1 MMRRLFFFRNLRWG
15 FLKKPHKRKLMRRG
29 VQRAKVSAPLRSALD
44 KRHWR
49 LAPFVQGYRE
59 CNFPVQVKGGS
70 HCPVEVMLA
79 SFRTGYCLTLKPAG
93 LAAKLPFSKAALA
106 RERREIIGLNETD
119 KA

>member
-1 MMRRLFFFRNLRWG
+1 MRRLFFFRNLLRG

-29 VQRAKVSAPLRSALD
+29 VQRAK
-44 KRHWR
+44 
-49 LAPFVQGYRE
+49 PFVQGYRE

-79 SFRTGYCLTLKPAG
+79 SLRTGYCLTLKPAG
-93 LAAKLPFSKAALA
+93 LAAKLPFSKATLA